1 MTSSVT
7 VVIATRDRPEMMR
20 EALASVLEQ
29 DYAGPVEVIL
39 VFDQAEPEL
48 DLATEADPLRR
59 VVVTTNGR
67 SPGLAGA
74 RNTGITA
81 SQSDYVAFLDDDDL
95 WLPGKLGAQVA
106 LLDADPEAVLATTGI
121 VVDYDGERHPRVLP
135 QPTVGLADLLRD
147 RHTELHPSTFVA
159 RRSALLGP
167 VGLVDQEVPG
177 GFGEDYDLLLR
188 AAKVHPILNV
198 TEPLTRVRWGAQSFF
213 FRRWPMMAEGLT
225 WMLARHPEFASS
237 PRGSARIRG
246 QIAFAHAAMGHRR
259 EALRWAATA
268 VRRSPVE
275 PRVPLAVA
283 VALGLSPDLVMTRLH
298 KHGRGI

>member
-81 SQSDYVAFLDDDDL
+81 SQSDYVAFLDDDVEAEPGWLAGVWDYFTRHDCVAAQGSVL
-95 WLPGKLGAQVA
+95 WPPEAMADKELYA
-106 LLDADPEAVLATTGI
+106 LLDRYRTIVHLDLAPDTVRTKLTG
-121 VVDYDGERHPRVLP
+121 
-135 QPTVGLADLLRD
+135 A
-147 RHTELHPSTFVA
+147 
-159 RRSALLGP
+159 
-167 VGLVDQEVPG
+167 
-177 GFGEDYDLLLR
+177 
-188 AAKVHPILNV
+188 N
-198 TEPLTRVRWGAQSFF
+198 
-213 FRRWPMMAEGLT
+213 M
-225 WMLARHPEFASS
+225 
-237 PRGSARIRG
+237 
-246 QIAFAHAAMGHRR
+246 
-259 EALRWAATA
+259 A
-268 VRRSPVE
+268 VRRHAFNVVGVFNEKLGPG
-275 PRVPLAVA
+275 AA
-283 VALGLSPDLVMTRLH
+283 GLSEDNELADRIRRAGGWIGYMKDARVVHEIDRSRLTE
-298 KHGRGI
+298 KYGKELEEMKAEYAKMGLARREKTDA